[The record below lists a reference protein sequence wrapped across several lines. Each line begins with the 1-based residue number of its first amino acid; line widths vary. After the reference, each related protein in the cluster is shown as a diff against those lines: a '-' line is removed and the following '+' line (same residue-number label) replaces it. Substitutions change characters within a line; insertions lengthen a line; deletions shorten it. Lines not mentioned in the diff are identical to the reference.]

1 MNQNAG
7 MGDDALQAL
16 AARVRELEDKD
27 EIRQL
32 YVDYGRHLDAGDAAA
47 YASLFSPDGKLR
59 IGGIMR
65 GDGPEEIEQ
74 AARKISTVGPEGQ
87 RNAAHVIGAP
97 HIELDGDTAIGEAVW
112 VAILRSESGP
122 PTVSV
127 GRHVDK
133 LVREDG
139 RWRFA
144 ERRGFLDVGSVG

>member
-1 MNQNAG
+1 MADE
-7 MGDDALQAL
+7 MQAM
-16 AARVRELEDKD
+16 AARLRELEDRE

-32 YVDYGRHLDAGDAAA
+32 YVDYGRHLDAGDMAA
-47 YASLFSPDGKLR
+47 YASLFARDGKVR

-65 GDGPEEIEQ
+65 ADGPDEIE
-74 AARKISTVGPEGQ
+74 AGARKISTVGPDGA

-97 HIELDGDTAIGEAVW
+97 TIELDGDRATGEAVW
-112 VAILRSESGP
+112 VAILRSSSGP

-127 GRHVDK
+127 GRHVDQ

-144 ERRGFLDVGSVG
+144 ERKGFLDVGSVN

>member
-1 MNQNAG
+1 MSE
-7 MGDDALQAL
+7 DALQAL

-32 YVDYGRHLDAGDAAA
+32 YVDYGRHLDAGDMAA
-47 YASLFSPDGKLR
+47 YASLFAREGKVR

-65 GDGPEEIEQ
+65 ADGPEEIEQ
-74 AARKISTVGPEGQ
+74 AASRISTVGPDGT
-87 RNAAHVIGAP
+87 RGAAHVIGAP
-97 HIELDGDTAIGEAVW
+97 TIALDGDTATGEAVW

-139 RWRFA
+139 HWRFA
-144 ERRGFLDVGSVG
+144 DRRGFLDVGSVG